1 MNFTVYLKKKKASWK
16 GSNEVMTMLTELE
29 RSWINLSFEIVFF
42 GVCTSKNTWRSSSH
56 AVITGYD
63 QSNQERIILIIG
75 ITIIGIG
82 ILWIKE
88 K

>member
-63 QSNQERIILIIG
+63 QSNQERIIG

>member
-1 MNFTVYLKKKKASWK
+1 
-16 GSNEVMTMLTELE
+16 MTMLTELE

-42 GVCTSKNTWRSSSH
+42 GVCTSENTWRSSSH

>member
-1 MNFTVYLKKKKASWK
+1 
-16 GSNEVMTMLTELE
+16 MTMLTELE

-42 GVCTSKNTWRSSSH
+42 GVCTFKNTWRSSSH

-75 ITIIGIG
+75 ITIIGTG
-82 ILWIKE
+82 ILWIK
-88 K
+88 KK